1 MPRKCQLVQ
10 HGDRKLV
17 RPQKWAN
24 GHFLHKNYFRC
35 RNPAA
40 RTPPALRKVGAR
52 LAVGWPPPCGRLAR
66 CLLLGRLL
74 LAAEQP
80 PALPPV
86 KFLSHTY
93 GMGIVVCHC
102 SSHRNG
108 WLPIFDAY
116 GIFRLSIP
124 HLWLVCY
131 AIYIRTDAEASFI
144 YLSHTYGMGIFA
156 CHYSSHRNGWLP
168 IFDAYGIFR
177 LSIPHL
183 WLVCY
188 AIYIATDAVRHQ
200 ILVASH
206 SYGWYGMVC
215 HLYSRRCLRYRILV
229 ASHSYGWYGMSFIFA
244 SDAVGI
250 GYW

>member
-131 AIYIRTDAEASFI
+131 AIYI
-144 YLSHTYGMGIFA
+144 
-156 CHYSSHRNGWLP
+156 
-168 IFDAYGIFR
+168 
-177 LSIPHL
+177 
-183 WLVCY
+183 
-188 AIYIATDAVRHQ
+188 ATDAVRHQ